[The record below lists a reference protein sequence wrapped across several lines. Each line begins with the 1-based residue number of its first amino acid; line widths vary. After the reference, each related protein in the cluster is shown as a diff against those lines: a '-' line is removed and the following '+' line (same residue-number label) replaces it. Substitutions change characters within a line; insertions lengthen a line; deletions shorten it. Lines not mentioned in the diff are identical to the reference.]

1 MFILFFWQLNQQFRG
16 DVVGISWW
24 QYFISFQNN
33 AGHNVWC
40 LLLGESVALQG
51 PLAARCLYSQWFG
64 TGNLVQVLMVQK
76 NVWFCCSPVCELDGS
91 VAFTS
96 ATQGWNVINIHKL
109 VRIVDSLKYSSK
121 KVSEL
126 DKGTI
131 ARGSVWLRPPLKK
144 KCSSYMA
151 TKKGNCLCVGDFV
164 SSLICRK
171 RRLSQESAAPDHP
184 TIFLIS
190 FQLTKRKTISVPSN
204 GRQNPNSSNIH
215 NFRGPRGDQQR
226 DEGCGGLSAR
236 GGEDDQL
243 LGCDPGATIVFCFV
257 CVYCFYT

>member
-1 MFILFFWQLNQQFRG
+1 MFIILIFWQLNQQFRG
-16 DVVGISWW
+16 NVVGISWW

-76 NVWFCCSPVCELDGS
+76 IVWFCCSPVCELDRF

-109 VRIVDSLKYSSK
+109 VRIVDSLSYSSK
-121 KVSEL
+121 KVPEL

-144 KCSSYMA
+144 NYRWKTPAVEIVPHVDQKRELLVWEILFRVSYA
-151 TKKGNCLCVGDFV
+151 ENGGCL
-164 SSLICRK
+164 
-171 RRLSQESAAPDHP
+171 RRV
-184 TIFLIS
+184 
-190 FQLTKRKTISVPSN
+190 R
-204 GRQNPNSSNIH
+204 RQITLQ
-215 NFRGPRGDQQR
+215 F
-226 DEGCGGLSAR
+226 
-236 GGEDDQL
+236 
-243 LGCDPGATIVFCFV
+243 F
-257 CVYCFYT
+257 

>member
-144 KCSSYMA
+144 IM
-151 TKKGNCLCVGDFV
+151 
-164 SSLICRK
+164 
-171 RRLSQESAAPDHP
+171 
-184 TIFLIS
+184 FLI
-190 FQLTKRKTISVPSN
+190 
-204 GRQNPNSSNIH
+204 H
-215 NFRGPRGDQQR
+215 GDQKR
-226 DEGCGGLSAR
+226 ELFVCGR
-236 GGEDDQL
+236 
-243 LGCDPGATIVFCFV
+243 FCFESHMPKTAAV
-257 CVYCFYT
+257 SGECGARSPYNFSNFFPANKKKNHQCPIQRPPKPKFQ

>member
-1 MFILFFWQLNQQFRG
+1 MFIILIFWQLNQQFRG
-16 DVVGISWW
+16 NVVGISWW

-76 NVWFCCSPVCELDGS
+76 IVWFCCSPVCELDRF

-109 VRIVDSLKYSSK
+109 VRIVDSLSYSSK
-121 KVSEL
+121 KVPEL

-144 KCSSYMA
+144 ITA
-151 TKKGNCLCVGDFV
+151 G
-164 SSLICRK
+164 K
-171 RRLSQESAAPDHP
+171 RLPWKL
-184 TIFLIS
+184 FLIHVD
-190 FQLTKRKTISVPSN
+190 QKRELLVWEILFRVSYAEN
-204 GRQNPNSSNIH
+204 GGCLRRVRRQITLQ
-215 NFRGPRGDQQR
+215 F
-226 DEGCGGLSAR
+226 
-236 GGEDDQL
+236 
-243 LGCDPGATIVFCFV
+243 F
-257 CVYCFYT
+257 